1 MEDRELSTAEYYTVL
16 RPSQTA
22 ELVGYS
28 TVHLGRLE
36 KQGLFPKRFKLNAS
50 GGAYGAAGHYFGW
63 VVDYLNSRVAKRAE
77 DSAAVHDFL
86 KSQATKRATKRA
98 AARAARAAERDAP
111 GEPEAA

>member
-1 MEDRELSTAEYYTVL
+1 MDDRELSPTEYYTIL
-16 RPSQTA
+16 RPTRTA

-28 TVHLGRLE
+28 NVHLARLE
-36 KQGLFPKRFKLNAS
+36 KQGLFPKRFKLSEA

-86 KSQATKRATKRA
+86 KSQAAIRVAKRA
-98 AARAARAAERDAP
+98 AKRAAERDDTDAD
-111 GEPEAA
+111 GAT